1 MATYARYYEDDS
13 ADVEFTNY
21 VDIKVTEITHTIDRD
36 LEVIKGNA
44 GTNMYRD
51 DKRYT
56 QTWRVTGIVTRR
68 AQDCLR
74 GWAVAAFDGDT
85 TLRVYDEYS
94 NPFYTNHTAV
104 KMKSYSGTPTDT
116 TGSHYK
122 VTLVVV
128 K

>member
-13 ADVEFTNY
+13 ADVEYTNY
-21 VDIKVTEITHTIDRD
+21 VDIKVTECVHRIARVV
-36 LEVIKGNA
+36 EVIPGNSGA
-44 GTNMYRD
+44 NTYRD

-56 QTWRVTGIVTRR
+56 QTWTITGIITRQ

-74 GWAVAAFDGDT
+74 AWAVATFDGDT
-85 TLRVYDEYS
+85 ALRVYDEYS
-94 NPFYTNHTAV
+94 NPYYTNYTSV
-104 KMKSYSGTPTDT
+104 KLQDVTMSPTDT
-116 TGSHYK
+116 TGSQYN